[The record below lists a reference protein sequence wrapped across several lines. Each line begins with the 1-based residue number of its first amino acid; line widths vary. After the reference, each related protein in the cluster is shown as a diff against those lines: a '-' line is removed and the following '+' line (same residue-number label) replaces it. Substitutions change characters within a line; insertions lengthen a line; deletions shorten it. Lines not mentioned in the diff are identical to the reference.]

1 MRIQQVKTGVDRSTI
16 TNEAVLLISSKADA
30 LRAQTGEYYEGQ
42 ERNPLHD
49 EAYMEVL
56 KRGLKLKKSSDIFTD
71 EEREFF
77 DKIDSAEEEA
87 RELFSE
93 LSREKE
99 SIERAMKADSL
110 YTNSFRPEGESL
122 PELLVQ
128 NENEQGAVMDI
139 IAQLME
145 TRSIATGIGWDR
157 YEAMLHKNY
166 RRINNEVRAIVKEL
180 KAVTFLEKDTIKLDF
195 PKALHI
201 QYETEYYE
209 ANTLLV
215 LPEDVTLETTE
226 EVLTPLLYHHRKAL
240 EASEYSTTFINT
252 LIHSKNKELAKSAEI
267 TIGGDALASLYTT
280 AVENYTFTKD
290 KVSNQLTKLTEGVTR
305 PLAFESKDEKK
316 KGVEITTLVTLN
328 FDELSKGEDG
338 IKKLKYLDN
347 MDKAVLRAVVSV
359 WESAYQNEEI
369 VNGEAITTLQKLY
382 RIITKNP
389 NSRLDAKTE
398 QDLVNRLMKLTSA
411 IITIDATAESKHYKA
426 LANFE
431 KTGALISVVVDRA
444 IINGNSVD
452 NAVHITNLN
461 QSPLYFYA
469 KLKGQL
475 ASVPMKYLD
484 TRARN
489 MNEETIFISN
499 CLEDCIE
506 RIKKNKQGKLIYN
519 EIIIDKLLDDAGIYE
534 KDYKNFKKKR
544 SDVVKK
550 IDELLAGYVGTGYI
564 KKYEFVPGKRM
575 KYYKIV
581 ITPNPNRVRTQLL

>member
-93 LSREKE
+93 LSREKD

-215 LPEDVTLETTE
+215 LPEDVTLETTDSSI
-226 EVLTPLLYHHRKAL
+226 L
-240 EASEYSTTFINT
+240 SF
-252 LIHSKNKELAKSAEI
+252 
-267 TIGGDALASLYTT
+267 T
-280 AVENYTFTKD
+280 AR
-290 KVSNQLTKLTEGVTR
+290 TR
-305 PLAFESKDEKK
+305 SWQ
-316 KGVEITTLVTLN
+316 
-328 FDELSKGEDG
+328 S
-338 IKKLKYLDN
+338 
-347 MDKAVLRAVVSV
+347 
-359 WESAYQNEEI
+359 Q
-369 VNGEAITTLQKLY
+369 QK
-382 RIITKNP
+382 
-389 NSRLDAKTE
+389 
-398 QDLVNRLMKLTSA
+398 
-411 IITIDATAESKHYKA
+411 
-426 LANFE
+426 
-431 KTGALISVVVDRA
+431 
-444 IINGNSVD
+444 
-452 NAVHITNLN
+452 
-461 QSPLYFYA
+461 
-469 KLKGQL
+469 
-475 ASVPMKYLD
+475 
-484 TRARN
+484 
-489 MNEETIFISN
+489 
-499 CLEDCIE
+499 
-506 RIKKNKQGKLIYN
+506 
-519 EIIIDKLLDDAGIYE
+519 
-534 KDYKNFKKKR
+534 
-544 SDVVKK
+544 
-550 IDELLAGYVGTGYI
+550 
-564 KKYEFVPGKRM
+564 
-575 KYYKIV
+575 
-581 ITPNPNRVRTQLL
+581 

>member
-93 LSREKE
+93 LSREKD

-267 TIGGDALASLYTT
+267 TIDGDAFASLYTT
-280 AVENYTFTKD
+280 AVENYSFTKD
-290 KVSNQLTKLTEGVTR
+290 KVSNQLTKLKSGQTR
-305 PLAFESKDEKK
+305 KLALESHKDKK
-316 KGVEITTLVTLN
+316 KGSEITTLVTLN
-328 FDELSKGEDG
+328 FKDLSEGEDG
-338 IKKLKYLDN
+338 LKKLKALDT
-347 MDKAVLRAVVSV
+347 MDRELLNAVVSV
-359 WESAYQNEEI
+359 WVSADQNGEI
-369 VNGEAITTLQKLY
+369 INGEAVTTLQTLY

-389 NSRLDAKTE
+389 NSRLDDEKKE
-398 QDLVNRLMKLTSA
+398 QDLVDRLMKLTSA
-411 IITIDATAESKHYKA
+411 TIAINAEAESKYYQGLTK
-426 LANFE
+426 FE
-431 KTGALISVVVDRA
+431 RSGALVSVVVDRA
-444 IINGNSVD
+444 IINGNAVD
-452 NAVHITNLN
+452 NAVRIIRLDK
-461 QSPLYFYA
+461 SPLYTYA
-469 KLKGQL
+469 KIKNQI
-475 ASVPMKYLD
+475 ASVPLKMLD
-484 TRARN
+484 TKSIN
-489 MNEETIFISN
+489 KTPETIA
-499 CLEDCIE
+499 IE
-506 RIKKNKQGKLIYN
+506 SYLIGRIEAIPHLSN
-519 EIIIDKLLDDAGIYE
+519 EIIISSLLDEVGIFE
-534 KDYKNFKKKR
+534 KDYKDFKDKRKQVIKKV
-544 SDVVKK
+544 DA
-550 IDELLAGYVGTGYI
+550 LLKGYKSSGYI
-564 KKYEFVPGKRM
+564 KNYEFKAGKRI
-575 KYYKIV
+575 KYYKVV
-581 ITPNPNRVRTQLL
+581 IRK